1 MKRMVTGLLGFVM
14 FACLLPSALT
24 LAQPDQANPGTQP
37 ASAGF
42 EPHPRIY
49 AAIRALEAA
58 RGDLQ
63 SAAHDY
69 CGHRV
74 EALEATN
81 AALGQ
86 LGRAIEC
93 DNRRGASADRFGP
106 TDGAETVSVSA
117 EGSGSAGVRERHPLI
132 RQAVNALRSAR
143 SDLQHAAHD
152 YCGHRVEA
160 LEATN
165 AALNQLGRALAC
177 DRD

>member
-1 MKRMVTGLLGFVM
+1 MAGGNMKRVVNGLLGLVLLV
-14 FACLLPSALT
+14 CLASSAIT
-24 LAQPDQANPGTQP
+24 KAHSGP
-37 ASAGF
+37 AAAGY

-63 SAAHDY
+63 NAAHDY

-74 EALEATN
+74 EALAATN
-81 AALGQ
+81 AALDQ
-86 LGRAIEC
+86 LRRAIAC
-93 DNRRGASADRFGP
+93 DERRGVSADNFESAAAG
-106 TDGAETVSVSA
+106 SVSESA
-117 EGSGSAGVRERHPLI
+117 GSAGARERHPNI
-132 RQAVNALRSAR
+132 RRAANALRAAR
-143 SDLQHAAHD
+143 TDLQHAAHD

-165 AALNQLGRALAC
+165 AALNQLGLALKC